1 MLPANLL
8 RDLPPPADEEIFE
21 TLLSG
26 GPFKLERIVTRGQTT
41 PPGQWFDQE
50 LDEWVI
56 VLAGAAR
63 LRFEDQEQ
71 LVELV
76 PGDWV
81 HIAAH
86 RRHRVEW
93 VAPDQTTIWLAIHYA
108 AQRPTVS

>member
-8 RDLPPPADEEIFE
+8 RDLPPPTGEEIFE
-21 TLLSG
+21 TLLTG
-26 GPFKLERIVTRGQTT
+26 GPFRLERIVTRGQTS
-41 PPGQWFDQE
+41 PPGFWFDQE
-50 LDEWVI
+50 LDEWVM
-56 VLAGAAR
+56 VLAGAAK

-71 LVELV
+71 LVELR

-93 VAPDQTTIWLAIHYA
+93 VDPNQTTVWLAIHYA
-108 AQRPTVS
+108 APPPTV